1 MTQVVAQCRA
11 GERRSH
17 LRIGIG
23 LPTTVDGASSQ
34 LLLEWARRAEVGPF
48 SSLGVLERTAYDSY
62 DPFLSL
68 AAVAAITSRVRL
80 VTMIAV
86 GPLRSTAVLAK
97 EAASLHALSHG
108 RLTLGLAVGARHQDY
123 EVAGV
128 DYRTR
133 GSRLVEQLAALPD
146 LWESGEIGPYDA
158 ALASPDI
165 LVGGLSEQTFARV
178 ARYAQ
183 GYVHG
188 GGPPRAFARMADKA
202 RSAWLDAG
210 RPGSPQLW
218 GQGYFALGEVA
229 LEPGAAYLRDYY
241 AFTGHFAEKVVEGML
256 TTPQAI
262 AQFVRGYAEVGCD
275 ELVLFPTVADI
286 DQLDRLAGALASIPE
301 VTLVAGKAGA

>member
-1 MTQVVAQCRA
+1 MRV
-11 GERRSH
+11 
-17 LRIGIG
+17 GIG
-23 LPTTVDGASSQ
+23 LPTTAAGVTSE
-34 LLLEWARRAEVGPF
+34 LLLQWARRAEAGPF
-48 SSLGVLERTAYDSY
+48 SSLGVLDRVAYDSY

-68 AAVAAITSRVRL
+68 AASAAVTSRIRL

-97 EAASLHALSHG
+97 EAASLHALSRG
-108 RLTLGLAVGARHQDY
+108 RLTLGLAVGARREDY
-123 EVAGV
+123 EVAGA

-133 GSRLVEQLAALPD
+133 GRRLVEQLAMLPD
-146 LWESGEIGPYDA
+146 LWEAGETGPYDQGIGT
-158 ALASPDI
+158 PDV

-202 RSAWLDAG
+202 RSAWIDAG
-210 RPGSPQLW
+210 RPGMPQLW
-218 GQGYFALGEVA
+218 GQGYFALGDDA
-229 LEPGAAYLRDYY
+229 LAPGAAYLRDYY

-262 AQFVRGYAEVGCD
+262 AQFVRGYADAGCD
-275 ELVLFPTVADI
+275 ELVLFPTVARL
-286 DQLDRLAGALASIPE
+286 DQLERLADILASVVEAP
-301 VTLVAGKAGA
+301 LLAGQASA